1 MRNVLKYIRITL
13 IGFLLVVVC
22 YATCYFFMPY
32 WSNGFKSNQDHE
44 GIEIYLV
51 RSGVHTDVVMPL
63 YHSTQDWTKVFT
75 QSSPLDST
83 LDHIAVGWGHKA
95 FYMETPTWS
104 DLTVKNAVSATF
116 GFGASAAH
124 VRTIAKPSNDP
135 SCRTMIVN
143 ERQYQSL
150 TSYIKAT
157 VCAQDSAA
165 IAIPLLAQPHDL
177 YYEAQGS
184 YHALRTCNTW
194 IADALIAAEQS
205 GPIWT
210 ASTEG
215 LFND

>member
-1 MRNVLKYIRITL
+1 MRRVLKYIRITL
-13 IGFLLVVVC
+13 IGFLLLVMC
-22 YATCYFFMPY
+22 YMACYFLVPH
-32 WSNGFKSNQDHE
+32 WDNGFNSRQDFD

-63 YHSTQDWTKVFT
+63 YHPTQDWTTVFK
-75 QSSPLDST
+75 QNRPLDST
-83 LDHIAVGWGHKA
+83 LNHIAVGWGHKA

-104 DLTVKNAVSATF
+104 DLTAKNALSATF
-116 GFGASAAH
+116 GLGASAAH
-124 VRTIAKPSNDP
+124 VRTIARPAHDP
-135 SCRTMIVN
+135 TCRVMMVN
-143 ERQYQSL
+143 EHQYESL

-165 IAIPLLAQPHDL
+165 VPIPLLAQPHDL
-177 YYEAQGS
+177 YYEAQGR

-215 LFND
+215 LFHE